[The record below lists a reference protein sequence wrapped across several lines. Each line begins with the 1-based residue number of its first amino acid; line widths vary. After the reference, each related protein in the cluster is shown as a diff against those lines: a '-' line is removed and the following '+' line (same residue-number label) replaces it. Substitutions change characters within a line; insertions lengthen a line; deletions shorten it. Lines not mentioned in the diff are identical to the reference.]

1 MARPNRWDRLTR
13 WMPGVRLFLDYDRRN
28 FSADLLA
35 ALVVCLVLIPAAI
48 AYADL
53 ARCPPIA
60 GIYSALGAMI
70 AFALFTTSR
79 HVIAGPDAAIAL
91 MVGSSIAAFSN
102 GDPGLALALSTW
114 LALLTGAL
122 LCAAALLKLGV
133 AAEFLSAPVML
144 GFMNGAAVVIVVSQ
158 LGKLIGISLEEENT
172 LLSLWEWLT
181 RLSETHLPTLA
192 TGLVGIAVLFA
203 LRLLT
208 PRVPGTIVVFVLAI
222 VAGQILDFTTLEMN
236 VIGVVDT
243 RLPDPVPPPL
253 SAKLMANLLIAAFGL
268 SLIVLPEGVLL
279 GRAVADRQNYQ
290 IKPDRELVALG
301 AANIA
306 AGLFQS
312 LAVGASSTRTL
323 LNAATGGRSQM
334 VSLFAAALLI
344 AFLVLLAD
352 LIAALPTVAI
362 AAILIVTGITLIEF
376 KEVARLLRIHR
387 FSGWISICST
397 IGVIALGVLPGILLG
412 VFLSLLHLLNQLARP
427 QDALLGR
434 VEGSRTLHDVGD
446 DEAAKTIPGLIVYRF
461 YGPLI
466 FANVRY
472 FIERIEH
479 FIEQEETPVRAIL
492 VDARAIPE
500 IDLTAAEQLKA
511 YVEKLRERGIAFI
524 VAKAHLPLRQAGV
537 EMGLSGLMADG
548 NYATHIGDA
557 VEAFER
563 GELPAAR
570 GNS

>member
-1 MARPNRWDRLTR
+1 MARPNGWDRLTQ
-13 WMPGVRLFLDYDRRN
+13 WIPGVRLFLDYDRRN
-28 FSADLLA
+28 LSADLLA
-35 ALVVCLVLIPAAI
+35 DLVVCLVLIPSAI

-53 ARCPPIA
+53 AKCPPIA
-60 GIYSALGAMI
+60 GIYAALGAMV

-91 MVGSSIAAFSN
+91 LVGSSIAAFSN

-122 LCAAALLKLGV
+122 LYAAAILRLGV

-181 RLSETHLPTLA
+181 RLSEMHLPTLA
-192 TGLVGIAVLFA
+192 TGLGCIAVLFA

-222 VAGQILDFTTLEMN
+222 AAGQFVDFTIMEMN

-268 SLIVLPEGVLL
+268 SLIVFPEGVLL

-301 AANIA
+301 AANLA
-306 AGLFQS
+306 AGFSQS
-312 LAVGASSTRTL
+312 FAVGASQTRTL

-344 AFLVLLAD
+344 AFLLLLAD

-362 AAILIVTGITLIEF
+362 AAILIVTGITLLEF
-376 KEVARLLRIHR
+376 KEVARLLRIHP
-387 FSGWISICST
+387 FSGWISISST

-412 VFLSLLHLLNQLARP
+412 VFLSLLRLLNQLARP

-472 FIERIEH
+472 FIERLEH

-500 IDLTAAEQLKA
+500 IDVTAAEQLKA
-511 YVEKLRERGIAFI
+511 YIEKLRERGIAFF

-537 EMGLSGLMADG
+537 EMGLSGLMAEG
-548 NYATHIGDA
+548 RYATHIGDA

-563 GELPAAR
+563 GELPAAQ
-570 GNS
+570 GSP